1 MDAPAPE
8 PIEPIEYESTGD
20 ASLDLVMNFL
30 GAAGYGPEHP
40 AIVAMDNGDF
50 GPLEKELADRKIP
63 GAAANLRAA
72 KEAYARVVATENAK
86 VADRAKVV
94 YEAAGGKEQWD
105 SIRLWAS
112 QNATDAE
119 KTEAAAGLR
128 QGGLV
133 AKAVTEYLR
142 VRYEKSGARSTKSPQ
157 PTTIPG
163 QQTQA
168 PADSALSP
176 REYASQVAEARKN
189 FRGRTAFEDS
199 TEYKTLQARRRAF
212 RG

>member
-1 MDAPAPE
+1 M
-8 PIEPIEYESTGD
+8 EYESTGD
-20 ASLDLVMNFL
+20 ASLDLVMSFL
-30 GAAGYGPEHP
+30 GANGYDPEHP
-40 AIVAMDNGDF
+40 AIKAMDNGDF
-50 GPLEKELADRKIP
+50 APLEKDLADRNIP

-72 KEAYARVVATENAK
+72 KEAYARVVAAENSK
-86 VADRAKVV
+86 VADRTQAV
-94 YEAAGGKEQWD
+94 YDAAGGKEQWE

-128 QGGLV
+128 MGGLV

-142 VRYEKSGARSTKSPQ
+142 TRYEKSGSRPTKAPA
-157 PTTIPG
+157 TTVNPG
-163 QQTQA
+163 TQTQA
-168 PADSALSP
+168 PSDSALSP
-176 REYASQVAEARKN
+176 RDYANQVAEARKN